1 MRQVVKRGTSRTFA
15 VGLAVAGLGLA
26 ACGNG
31 GSSSGAAERDKEL
44 VIGSIFSTSGAATQP
59 AYVNGVKMAV
69 QEIND
74 AGGIDGTKVV
84 LKEYDDALDAQKAVS
99 AARLAVKDKVDVII
113 GSATVVQTN
122 AIADIFKKA
131 GIPYINMSS
140 STPVALDES
149 LGSETTFRM
158 VTAQPE
164 QIYGAVQWIQDKLK
178 PTNIGLMGLAAD
190 FGKDALP
197 RFKAPLEKGGAK
209 IVNERLYPQGTA
221 DLTNEMLAMKGSDLV
236 VNWAYPP
243 DLALALKTAAQMD
256 LGDVPMLSAGSASLV
271 NSMKLVDVALQKNL
285 YGTAACDPVSDD
297 RAHVQ
302 AWAKKFQGKFN
313 ALADYASAVAYDAV
327 NLAVAA
333 GNEGAGF
340 DSKSIAEGLK
350 TVTFNDNTMCA
361 TEYKSDDRHELMHE
375 AVIVNFEGGNP
386 KLVAKYTSDK
396 LLGQGSKQG

>member
-31 GSSSGAAERDKEL
+31 GSSSGAAEGDKEL

-164 QIYGAVQWIQDKLK
+164 QIYGAVQWIQDELK

-197 RFKAPLEKGGAK
+197 R
-209 IVNERLYPQGTA
+209 
-221 DLTNEMLAMKGSDLV
+221 
-236 VNWAYPP
+236 
-243 DLALALKTAAQMD
+243 
-256 LGDVPMLSAGSASLV
+256 
-271 NSMKLVDVALQKNL
+271 
-285 YGTAACDPVSDD
+285 
-297 RAHVQ
+297 
-302 AWAKKFQGKFN
+302 
-313 ALADYASAVAYDAV
+313 
-327 NLAVAA
+327 
-333 GNEGAGF
+333 
-340 DSKSIAEGLK
+340 
-350 TVTFNDNTMCA
+350 
-361 TEYKSDDRHELMHE
+361 
-375 AVIVNFEGGNP
+375 
-386 KLVAKYTSDK
+386 
-396 LLGQGSKQG
+396 